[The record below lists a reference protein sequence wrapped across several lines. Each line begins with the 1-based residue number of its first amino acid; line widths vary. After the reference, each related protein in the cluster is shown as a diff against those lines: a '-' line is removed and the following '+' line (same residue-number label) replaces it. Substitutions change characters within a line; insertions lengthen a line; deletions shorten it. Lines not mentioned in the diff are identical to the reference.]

1 MTCNKNKERLISSAE
16 FNKLRSTKMPSKL
29 LEKVRDLFVFQVLTG
44 LRYADLAS
52 FDAKS
57 IKNMKGMKVYA
68 YSSKKSMVGITIPL
82 CAPTLEILVK
92 YNNKLPIINLAGY
105 NASLKEVAQASDID
119 KPLSSHWVRHT
130 GATLLLNNG
139 VSMQIVSRIC
149 GHSSTKITEQVYAKL
164 YDESVV
170 DAVSNIENKL

>member
-52 FDAKS
+52 FDARS
-57 IKNMKGMKVYA
+57 IMNMKGMKVYA
-68 YSSKKSMVGITIPL
+68 YPIKMSMGGITVPL

-92 YNNKLPIINLAGY
+92 YDNNLPIINLARY
-105 NASLKEVAQASDID
+105 NACLKEVAQASGID
-119 KPLSSHWVRHT
+119 KPLSSHYARHT
-130 GATLLLNNG
+130 AALLLNEG
-139 VSMQIVSRIC
+139 GAGLEVVAKFL
-149 GHSSTKITEQVYAKL
+149 GHSPSMMTEQEYAKL
-164 YDESVV
+164 N
-170 DAVSNIENKL
+170 ALFGNN